1 MFYALQK
8 HREWREEREQR
19 QAQLRADALAK
30 GRAEERQ
37 RTEAWLTRV
46 AEKEGIPLE
55 RLLPPADED
64 GELCSGRLNKGGVA
78 FFVPRGV

>member
-64 GELCSGRLNKGGVA
+64 GE
-78 FFVPRGV
+78 